1 MSSKPPDD
9 AAPPAGGDGEPSHYD
24 APGADAPDDESW
36 LAAPAT
42 FKGLVLVS
50 TPIGNLADITLRAIA
65 TLRAADLV
73 LCEDTRTT
81 ARLLTAH
88 GISARTAPLHEHN
101 EDARIAQVL
110 GLLRQGRGVA
120 LVSDA
125 GTPLVSDPGY
135 RLVRAALAEGFSV
148 SGTPGATAAVM
159 ALTLSG
165 LPPHPFLFLGFPP
178 PRSAARLA
186 AFATLRGA
194 ERAGLS
200 ATLIWYEAPHRLAE
214 TLADMAQAFGDRPA
228 AVARELTKR
237 FEEVRRD
244 GLAGL
249 AAHYA
254 THAARGEI
262 CVLLG
267 PAPEEASQEADVDT
281 MLRAALATH
290 RLKEAVAQVT
300 AATGLPRKQV
310 YARALA
316 LDGEA

>member
-9 AAPPAGGDGEPSHYD
+9 APGNQ
-24 APGADAPDDESW
+24 APGDEAPGDEALGEDAPDDASHPI
-36 LAAPAT
+36 APAPFT
-42 FKGLVLVS
+42 GLVLVS

-148 SGTPGATAAVM
+148 SGAPGANAAVM

-237 FEEVRRD
+237 FEEVRRN

-249 AAHYA
+249 ADHYA

-267 PAPEEASQEADVDT
+267 PAPEEPALEADVDS
-281 MLRAALATH
+281 MLRAALITH
-290 RLKEAVAQVT
+290 RLKEAVARVT
-300 AATGLPRKQV
+300 AATGLPRKLV

-316 LDGEA
+316 LNG